1 MGETAKL
8 LERRMMRIEPRD
20 MNDPGA
26 DAFVNS
32 LTPLFA
38 PDADHSKFERIAF
51 DTYQGDARPWFHH
64 VHGLAMIVPEVLA
77 MLAAAAR
84 SSKGTVLE
92 IGPYVGASTLSIIL
106 GLAGTSRAFFTIE
119 SGGANS
125 HPTRG
130 TDDVLRDLKANL
142 AAFGVADRVQII
154 ESWAHEASRTLH
166 ERIPEKIGLLF
177 IDADGSVDAH
187 INNVK
192 HLLADDCLLVFDDWT
207 AELKG
212 ARVRR
217 TVEKLIERGAVTSYG
232 VLSDATW
239 FGRLNGDA
247 GLRQLSSCREIE
259 PDSGH
264 AYWAADVYPPTACD
278 NQDGNFSNLL
288 LFEDG
293 KPLGPAHTMHAT
305 IRAEGAGTFSHWRG
319 QILFSASDNSD
330 PRTNGRRYTARFDG
344 LEADLN

>member
-1 MGETAKL
+1 ME
-8 LERRMMRIEPRD
+8 
-20 MNDPGA
+20 DPA
-26 DAFVNS
+26 AHAFVDS
-32 LTPLFA
+32 LVPLFA
-38 PDADHSKFERIAF
+38 PDADRSNFERFAF
-51 DTYQGDARPWFHH
+51 ETYQGEARAWFHH
-64 VHGLAMIVPEVLA
+64 THGLAMIVPEVLA

-84 SSKGTVLE
+84 SSHGAVLE

-106 GLAGTSRAFFTIE
+106 GLAGTSRTFVTIE
-119 SGGANS
+119 SGGSNS

-142 AAFGVADRVQII
+142 STFGVRDRVQIV
-154 ESWAHEASRTLH
+154 EAWAHEASRTLH
-166 ERIPEKIGLLF
+166 EIIPEKIGLLF

-192 HLLADDCLLVFDDWT
+192 HLLAPDCLLVFDDWT
-207 AELKG
+207 ADLKG

-217 TVEKLIERGAVTSYG
+217 TVEKLIARGAVTSYG
-232 VLSDATW
+232 VLADATW

-278 NQDGNFSNLL
+278 NQEGNFSKLM

-305 IRAEGAGTFSHWRG
+305 IREHGGGAFSHWRG
-319 QILFSASDNSD
+319 QILFSASDNTD

-344 LEADLN
+344 LDADLN